1 MALTQIEV
9 PYTKNYDFGV
19 GVDVASQSPMGKA
32 VVGDVSGVEGAA
44 GSTVSFSVDRVYTT
58 SEMSKKMG
66 ISVEAG
72 GGCGV
77 FSASARFDFASS
89 CQVQSSSLFMVATAH
104 ISLKNLS
111 IDDPALSPAATEVVN
126 NPAVFSTR
134 FGNMFV
140 RGIDRG
146 GLCIGVIQVDTETKE
161 ETEFISVGLSGSY
174 GLFSAE
180 GKTKFETA
188 IKSSKSNISIRVYHE
203 GGPENLEVKDP
214 TDPMEIYQLMND
226 FLQSFHDDPEKNA
239 VPYNVTLAPLAIAN
253 GPVPPNEADVQL
265 AQDVLS
271 ICATARANAL
281 DEMNLMN
288 YILKNSA
295 RFDFPPPT
303 TVDSVAAAVQNYEL
317 DLQLIGK
324 AASRTMNDVSKAVT
338 PAAFAEEQK
347 KEYPAGKPPSPTPVR
362 RKGELDGIQTTGQRL
377 VKGDALLTAIR
388 DAQPEGPSRRGFE
401 IGVGTMAENTA
412 WGPGSRKLQDSLIPE
427 EQAGFTLGAEVCRQ
441 RNLNYALAT
450 RGAEVTAADPGVL
463 AARGRKAAG
472 LYWLGFDIATGHFG
486 NPKLGADGSTEMGP
500 GAEMIRESLTLEA
513 QKGFDDSFAYHHK
526 LKYV

>member
-161 ETEFISVGLSGSY
+161 ETEFYLRGLVGLVW
-174 GLFSAE
+174 A
-180 GKTKFETA
+180 
-188 IKSSKSNISIRVYHE
+188 
-203 GGPENLEVKDP
+203 
-214 TDPMEIYQLMND
+214 
-226 FLQSFHDDPEKNA
+226 FL
-239 VPYNVTLAPLAIAN
+239 
-253 GPVPPNEADVQL
+253 G
-265 AQDVLS
+265 
-271 ICATARANAL
+271 R
-281 DEMNLMN
+281 
-288 YILKNSA
+288 
-295 RFDFPPPT
+295 
-303 TVDSVAAAVQNYEL
+303 
-317 DLQLIGK
+317 
-324 AASRTMNDVSKAVT
+324 
-338 PAAFAEEQK
+338 
-347 KEYPAGKPPSPTPVR
+347 
-362 RKGELDGIQTTGQRL
+362 GEDQ
-377 VKGDALLTAIR
+377 V
-388 DAQPEGPSRRGFE
+388 
-401 IGVGTMAENTA
+401 
-412 WGPGSRKLQDSLIPE
+412 
-427 EQAGFTLGAEVCRQ
+427 
-441 RNLNYALAT
+441 
-450 RGAEVTAADPGVL
+450 
-463 AARGRKAAG
+463 
-472 LYWLGFDIATGHFG
+472 
-486 NPKLGADGSTEMGP
+486 
-500 GAEMIRESLTLEA
+500 
-513 QKGFDDSFAYHHK
+513 
-526 LKYV
+526 